1 MSNATIEKWLEFS
14 KKQRMIENNLE
25 SGLSK
30 SDLSLNEFYV
40 LYALDLENEKKLRLQ
55 DLQKHVGLS
64 QSAMSRLVA
73 RLESKDFGAIERSIC
88 KNDKRGIYIHLT
100 TKGESILANAS
111 SIVERILEETF

>member
-1 MSNATIEKWLEFS
+1 MNNTTIEKWLEFS
-14 KKQRMIENNLE
+14 KKQRMIESNLE
-25 SGLSK
+25 SGLAK

-40 LYALDLENEKKLRLQ
+40 LYALNFEDDKKLRLQ

-64 QSAMSRLVA
+64 QSAMSRLVT

-100 TKGESILANAS
+100 TTGENILSDAS
-111 SIVERILEETF
+111 KIVTRILKETF

>member
-1 MSNATIEKWLEFS
+1 MNTTIEKWLEFS

-30 SDLSLNEFYV
+30 NDLSLNEFYV
-40 LYALDLENEKKLRLQ
+40 LYALNLKDDKKLRLQ

-64 QSAMSRLVA
+64 QSAMSRLVT

-100 TKGESILANAS
+100 IKGEIILADTSKVVTN
-111 SIVERILEETF
+111 ILKEDF

>member
-1 MSNATIEKWLEFS
+1 MNTTIEKWLEFS

-30 SDLSLNEFYV
+30 NDLSLNEFYV
-40 LYALDLENEKKLRLQ
+40 LYALNLKDDKKLRLQ

-64 QSAMSRLVA
+64 QSAMSRLVT

-100 TKGESILANAS
+100 IKGETILADTSKVVTN
-111 SIVERILEETF
+111 ILKEDF

>member
-1 MSNATIEKWLEFS
+1 MNNTTIEKWLEFS
-14 KKQRMIENNLE
+14 RKQRMIENNLE
-25 SGLSK
+25 LGLSK

-40 LYALDLENEKKLRLQ
+40 LYALNFEENKKLRLQ

-64 QSAMSRLVA
+64 QSAMSRLVT

-100 TKGESILANAS
+100 TKGETILEDASKIVTSILKDD
-111 SIVERILEETF
+111 F